1 MKKMILPCVAVLALM
16 GGCAHLTEEQKARVE
31 VLTKQN
37 NALTDEMAVLLSKAK
52 AGTAT
57 PLEIV
62 QAVDRIRVT
71 LKSNADEMKA
81 IQDTASTSSWIAG
94 AIGLF
99 GRTALHAVSLAV
111 PGSGP
116 LAAGLQALLTLLLG
130 GSSSKEKKVT

>member
-1 MKKMILPCVAVLALM
+1 MKILLPCVLVLALM
-16 GGCAHLTEEQKARVE
+16 GGCGHLTEEQKARIE
-31 VLTKQN
+31 VLSQQN
-37 NALTDEMAVLLSKAK
+37 AALTDEMTVLLSKAK
-52 AGTAT
+52 AGSVT

-71 LKSNADEMKA
+71 LKANADEMKA

-94 AIGLF
+94 AAGLF
-99 GRTALHAVSLAV
+99 GRTALHAVSVAI

-130 GSSSKEKKVT
+130 GSSSKKKEEA